1 MIRQFD
7 VFPTPDSRGSSE
19 APFICVLQSHYLDAL
34 DTVVVAPLLFG
45 TARHTPSPTPS
56 QVAVPVSFNGVTY
69 LLDIGFIANIERQ
82 RLRSVKGSLAEHEDD
97 IRRALDRLFT
107 GF

>member
-7 VFPTPDSRGSSE
+7 VFTTPDSRGSGA

-34 DTVVVAPLLFG
+34 NTVIVAPLLAA
-45 TARHTPSPTPS
+45 TANRTPS
-56 QVAVPVSFNGVTY
+56 QVAVPVSFDGVTY
-69 LLDIGFIANIERQ
+69 LLDVSLIANIERQ
-82 RLRSVKGSLAEHEDD
+82 SLRRAKGSLAACEDD

>member
-7 VFPTPDSRGSSE
+7 VFPTPDSRGSGA

-34 DTVVVAPLLFG
+34 NTVVVAPLILA
-45 TARHTPSPTPS
+45 TASRTSS
-56 QVAVPVSFNGVTY
+56 QAVVPVSFDGVIY
-69 LLDIGFIANIERQ
+69 LLDTSLMASIERQ
-82 RLRSVKGSLAEHEDD
+82 HLRRAKTSLAAYEDD